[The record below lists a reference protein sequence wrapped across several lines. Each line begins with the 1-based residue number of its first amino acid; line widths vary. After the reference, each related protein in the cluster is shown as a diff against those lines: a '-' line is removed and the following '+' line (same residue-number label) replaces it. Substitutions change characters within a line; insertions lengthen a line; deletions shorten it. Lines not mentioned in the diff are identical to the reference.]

1 MTDNARA
8 ETILAYLSEQVEK
21 RKRLLASAK
30 RKHLACPTA
39 ETRLDLDIALHIY
52 TSLNA
57 VCRVAKGI
65 Q

>member
-8 ETILAYLSEQVEK
+8 EAILAYLSDQAEK
-21 RKRLLASAK
+21 RKRLLAFAK

-39 ETRLDLDIALHIY
+39 DTRLDLDIALHIH

-57 VCRVAKGI
+57 VLRAIRFI